1 MHTAFQLAASSHPT
15 IGAALVLSSALP
27 IGIALLLRAGWV
39 RGEPR
44 QPGAWVPK
52 GEVWWVHWV
61 YYYAYV
67 VVLGP
72 MFLCVVG
79 LLGVLLLISQLGAR

>member
-1 MHTAFQLAASSHPT
+1 MDAALELTASSHRE

-27 IGIALLLRAGWV
+27 IGIALLLRAAWV
-39 RGEPR
+39 RGEPL
-44 QPGAWVPK
+44 QPGAWLPK

-72 MFLCVVG
+72 LFLCVVG
-79 LLGVLLLISQLGAR
+79 VVGVLLLIAQLGA